1 LIAALNILLIIPGLA
16 ILYWGAEWL
25 IRGSAQV
32 ARAFGV
38 KPLVVGLTVVAYGT
52 SAPELA
58 IATKTALTHHEPI
71 ALGTV
76 IGSCAANISLI
87 LGLTALISPPTIDG
101 RIIRREVPVLLGSA
115 IAVPLLFHN
124 GVLSRLEG
132 VVLVSCAVLFTIATL
147 TVSARLDPD
156 EALERRSREDQDD
169 RGEREALERRSRE
182 DQDDRGE
189 REALE
194 RRSREDQDDRG
205 EREALER
212 RSRDDRDDPREREAL
227 AGEARRTEDSGAA
240 LGGKG
245 RPHGSRGTAALQTTL
260 GLILL
265 VIGSDLFVRG
275 GRRLGTEL
283 GISERMLG
291 ITVISVGTA
300 LPELIGSIVAAVRGQ
315 AALAI
320 GSVIGSNVLNVFLV
334 LGVTAYLRPIRAGEL
349 LHLSDLIGLVGITLL
364 GILMLRGS
372 RKISRA
378 EGLVLVLAYVAFLA
392 TAALF

>member
-1 LIAALNILLIIPGLA
+1 MITGLKILLIIPGIA

-58 IATKTALTHHEPI
+58 IATNTALDYHEPI

-87 LGLTALISPPTIDG
+87 LGITALISPPTIDG

-115 IAVPLLFHN
+115 IAVPLLFRN

-132 VVLVSCAVLFTIATL
+132 IVLVCCAIAFTIAAL

-156 EALERRSREDQDD
+156 DALAPDRPSGDDQDEEQARKRRSGADQNDA
-169 RGEREALERRSRE
+169 GAP
-182 DQDDRGE
+182 
-189 REALE
+189 
-194 RRSREDQDDRG
+194 
-205 EREALER
+205 ER
-212 RSRDDRDDPREREAL
+212 RSRDNLDDEGAREARE
-227 AGEARRTEDSGAA
+227 AEARRTEQSGAA
-240 LGGKG
+240 LGGRG
-245 RPHGSRGTAALQTTL
+245 RPHGSRGAAALQTTL
-260 GLILL
+260 GVILL
-265 VIGSDLFVRG
+265 VIGSNLFVYG
-275 GRRLGTEL
+275 GRRLGAEL
-283 GISERMLG
+283 RISERMLG
-291 ITVISVGTA
+291 LTVISIGTA
-300 LPELIGSIVAAVRGQ
+300 LPELIGSIVAAARGQ

-349 LHLSDLIGLVGITLL
+349 LHLSDLIGLVAITLL

-378 EGLVLVLAYVAFLA
+378 EGLVLVLAYVAFVA

>member
-1 LIAALNILLIIPGLA
+1 LIAALNILLILPGIA

-38 KPLVVGLTVVAYGT
+38 KPLVVGLTVVAYGA

-58 IATKTALTHHEPI
+58 VATQTALSHHEPI

-87 LGLTALISPPTIDG
+87 LGITALIKPPTIDG

-115 IAVPLLFHN
+115 IAVPLLFRN

-132 VVLVSCAVLFTIATL
+132 LVLVSCAVVFTIATL

-156 EALERRSREDQDD
+156 DALEV
-169 RGEREALERRSRE
+169 
-182 DQDDRGE
+182 
-189 REALE
+189 
-194 RRSREDQDDRG
+194 
-205 EREALER
+205 
-212 RSRDDRDDPREREAL
+212 
-227 AGEARRTEDSGAA
+227 EARRAEESGAM
-240 LGGKG
+240 LGGKSHP
-245 RPHGSRGTAALQTTL
+245 RHSRGTAALQTTL

-265 VIGSDLFVRG
+265 VVGTDLFVRG

-291 ITVISVGTA
+291 LTVISVGTA
-300 LPELIGSIVAAVRGQ
+300 LPELIGSIVAAARGQ

-372 RKISRA
+372 RKISRV
-378 EGLVLVLAYVAFLA
+378 EGLVLVLAYVAFIA